1 MSVMK
6 HSEEYPMGFTLIVI
20 ACVLSLGL
28 IFSRI
33 RARKAAKPDFPR
45 LFK

>member
-1 MSVMK
+1 MS
-6 HSEEYPMGFTLIVI
+6 FTLIVI
-20 ACVLSLGL
+20 VCVLSLGL

-33 RARKAAKPDFPR
+33 RARKAAKPDFPK